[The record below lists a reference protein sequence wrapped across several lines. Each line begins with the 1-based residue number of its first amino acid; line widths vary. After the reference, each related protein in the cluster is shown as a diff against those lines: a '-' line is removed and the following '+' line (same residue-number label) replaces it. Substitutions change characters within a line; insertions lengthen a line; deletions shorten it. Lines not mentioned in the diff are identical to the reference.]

1 MFEKQWESIKG
12 KSNVVGYSKRFR
24 KRIRDGVKIDED
36 VFRVYVSK
44 KVPLSYLK
52 LGDIIPAYLVEGIPT
67 DIVEIGKPTAPPP
80 GGVLEYEFLDVI
92 ERVRP
97 LVAGISIGNWSIT
110 AGTLGWFFKD
120 GKGQEVLGS
129 NAHVFAEDPLRS
141 GSLEKRIVQPGRFDG
156 GTTEDIVA
164 EYLWHE
170 PLGGSECTPSNLITG
185 TLNAVYRGLGRKTRY
200 TLELNEAY
208 KIDFG
213 VAIPSVEFSEEI
225 YGVHSYEGFVGL
237 GFAGSD
243 KTSFFCKATSILE
256 AGWSPMNVGI
266 RIVHIGDLI
275 HKVGRTSEYTSGR
288 VIDDSVHGKVD
299 YGNFNVVEFDDL
311 ILTEKMLEG
320 GDSGSSAWKE
330 MNLESR

>member
-1 MFEKQWESIKG
+1 MFEKLWESIKG
-12 KSNVVGYSKRFR
+12 KDNVVGYSKKLR
-24 KRIRDGVKIDED
+24 KRMKGGVEIDEE

-44 KVPLSYLK
+44 KVSLPYLK
-52 LGDIIPAYLVEGIPT
+52 LGNIVPPSIEGIPT

-80 GGVLEYEFLDVI
+80 GNVLPRSLI

-120 GKGQEVLGS
+120 GKGLEVLGS

-141 GSLEKRIVQPGRFDG
+141 GSLEKREVQPGRFDM
-156 GTTEDIVA
+156 GTTDDIVA

-170 PLGGSECTPSNLITG
+170 PLGGSECTPSNLIAG
-185 TLNAVYRGLGRKTRY
+185 TLNAAYKGLRRKTRY
-200 TLELNEAY
+200 ILELNEAY

-213 VAIPSVEFSEEI
+213 VAVPSVEFIEEI
-225 YGVHSYEGFVGL
+225 YGVEQFWGFVGL

-243 KTSFFCKATSILE
+243 KTSFFCKATNILE

-266 RIVHIGDLI
+266 RVVHVGDLI

-288 VIDDSVHGKVD
+288 VIDNSVHGKVD

-320 GDSGSSAWKE
+320 GDSGSSAWRD
-330 MNLESR
+330 MDLESR